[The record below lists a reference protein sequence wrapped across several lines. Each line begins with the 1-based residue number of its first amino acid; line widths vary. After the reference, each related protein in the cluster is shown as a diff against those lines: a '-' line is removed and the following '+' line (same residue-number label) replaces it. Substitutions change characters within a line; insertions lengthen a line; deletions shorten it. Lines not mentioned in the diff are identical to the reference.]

1 MVIVDR
7 LGKGVIPV
15 PCENLEAETAARNL
29 IKYFVGYHGIP
40 TSITSDRGSQFV
52 GDLWAHLCRMM
63 GIGQR
68 LSTAVHPQTDGQT
81 ERMNAVIQEFL
92 RNFCN
97 YHQDD
102 WAPLLPAA
110 QLAINGRDATSTGI
124 T

>member
-1 MVIVDR
+1 
-7 LGKGVIPV
+7 
-15 PCENLEAETAARNL
+15 
-29 IKYFVGYHGIP
+29 
-40 TSITSDRGSQFV
+40 
-52 GDLWAHLCRMM
+52 MM